1 MSILMMIDHKYVVLF
16 TNTPYHPIPS
26 NYMITK
32 VKGFL
37 TPLEGPADKLKEM
50 YQTVYV
56 VLDQIDLIVRELKEI
71 TAKSDH
77 KEEPSHSWGGEDT
90 KGVEQ
95 VICMHAIIDTYTFS
109 YTCLPTC
116 LHTCLH
122 SCLQICLHHTC
133 LHPLTPLSYTL
144 TLAHPHYRLIL
155 WTWYQ
160 PMLVPMVYMK

>member
-1 MSILMMIDHKYVVLF
+1 MI
-16 TNTPYHPIPS
+16 I
-26 NYMITK
+26 K

-50 YQTVYV
+50 YKTVYV

-95 VICMHAIIDTYTFS
+95 VIRTHAFIDPYIHSRTMYTHLFPHLFTHLFALLFAHLS
-109 YTCLPTC
+109 
-116 LHTCLH
+116 
-122 SCLQICLHHTC
+122 
-133 LHPLTPLSYTL
+133 TPHLFIT
-144 TLAHPHYRLIL
+144 IF
-155 WTWYQ
+155 
-160 PMLVPMVYMK
+160 